1 MYQLPYDHLMVVLPN
16 VYYGVCVCVCV
27 LKSFTCWVVVKPGPE
42 ICISSSKMLEVIL
55 FEVIGLSIYLIW
67 AHFD

>member
-1 MYQLPYDHLMVVLPN
+1 MYQLPYDHLIVVLPN
-16 VYYGVCVCVCV
+16 VYYGVCV
-27 LKSFTCWVVVKPGPE
+27 LKSFTCWVVVKPGLE
-42 ICISSSKMLEVIL
+42 IFISSSKMLEVIL

>member
-1 MYQLPYDHLMVVLPN
+1 MYQLPYDHLMVVLAN
-16 VYYGVCVCVCV
+16 VYYGVCVCV
-27 LKSFTCWVVVKPGPE
+27 LKSFTCWVVVKPRPE
-42 ICISSSKMLEVIL
+42 IFISSSKMLEVIL

>member
-1 MYQLPYDHLMVVLPN
+1 MYQLPYDHLIVVLPN
-16 VYYGVCVCVCV
+16 VYYGVCVCV

-42 ICISSSKMLEVIL
+42 IFISSSKMLEVIL